1 MKVINVYDGENIIPV
16 TFINLPDANTKE
28 AANYVDYVKVHKSAS
43 SPPVATI
50 TVKKCSDGKVDVSYL
65 AVGEKFERIRR
76 VTGYLTGDLK
86 SWNDAKQAEERERVK
101 HG

>member
-1 MKVINVYDGENIIPV
+1 MTKEICVADEGRVIPV

-28 AANYVDYVKVHKSAS
+28 ASAYVEYVKARIKTPLDSL
-43 SPPVATI
+43 
-50 TVKKCSDGKVDVSYL
+50 TVKACADGKVDVHYE
-65 AVGEKFERIRR
+65 GNGTKFERIRR

-101 HG
+101 HQ